1 MSQLKTYTVA
11 MIVSEVWDIIV
22 DAASQE
28 EAKAKAAAAH
38 RTDGYNEF
46 SFRYDEIDGF
56 EIVDEEEVQS

>member
-22 DAASQE
+22 EATSQE

-38 RTDGYNEF
+38 AGQATPSSPSGTTNRRVRDRE
-46 SFRYDEIDGF
+46 
-56 EIVDEEEVQS
+56 